1 MKKLLIDAI
10 STSSGGAINHLKIIV
25 NQFHKQDYFDCVDVF
40 LPEKTKKKLPKIK
53 NVNYICPKFFLS
65 NLLLRIFWQIIILNI
80 RVIKNKYDCIFVT
93 GSSHFIL
100 SRPVVTIS
108 QNLLPFTTPE
118 VRKYF
123 FSYFYLKLKILYF
136 TQKFSFKFSEGV
148 IFLHHVSKK
157 IILDK
162 IGEIKG
168 ESKIIAHGL
177 NHSRSSKKKKYT
189 NKKYRLIYVSNIDY
203 YKNQIFLLK
212 ALDLFIEKNPKLKNL
227 LNIEFYGGYYLPALK
242 KFNHYLFNKVQN
254 KKNFKYYGLK
264 DSKFIYEDR
273 KGIDTIFLFA
283 STCENFSVSL
293 LEGMS
298 SGYPV
303 ICVDQQPMKSVLGRG
318 AIFYKHNSISSF
330 QNKLNK
336 IIFSKKIQNKL
347 SKIIYLRSKKFNDNE
362 MAQKTFKFLIKISKE
377 NEK

>member
-25 NQFHKQDYFDCVDVF
+25 NQFHKQKYFDSVDVF

-65 NLLLRIFWQIIILNI
+65 NLFLRIFWQIIILNI
-80 RVIKNKYDCIFVT
+80 RVIKKKYDCIFVT

-100 SRPVVTIS
+100 NQPVVTIS
-108 QNLLPFTTPE
+108 QNLLPFTPHE

-136 TQKFSFKFSEGV
+136 TQKFSFKFSKGV
-148 IFLHHVSKK
+148 IFLHQVSKK

-162 IGEIKG
+162 IGKIRG

-177 NHSRSSKKKKYT
+177 NLNRSFKKKKYT

-227 LNIEFYGGYYLPALK
+227 LNI
-242 KFNHYLFNKVQN
+242 
-254 KKNFKYYGLK
+254 
-264 DSKFIYEDR
+264 
-273 KGIDTIFLFA
+273 
-283 STCENFSVSL
+283 
-293 LEGMS
+293 
-298 SGYPV
+298 
-303 ICVDQQPMKSVLGRG
+303 
-318 AIFYKHNSISSF
+318 
-330 QNKLNK
+330 
-336 IIFSKKIQNKL
+336 
-347 SKIIYLRSKKFNDNE
+347 
-362 MAQKTFKFLIKISKE
+362 
-377 NEK
+377 